1 MPRVIWITGAGGF
14 SGTHLAHYLRGLSEE
29 LELIGLDA
37 VRRSGTVFDSFH
49 VVDIRN
55 EEAVGRLAEAKPPD
69 RIFHLAG
76 RMPPASE
83 EELWCT
89 NVGATLALLHAL
101 KGRAKKGLRILSI
114 GSAAEYLPTSGTL
127 TEKHPC
133 GGTTPYGRTKWAQ
146 TVLALAAGPGT
157 ESARLCGSNL
167 QSSWARPFS
176 APRGRVRFARN
187 FRKDRRRQY
196 RSGRLATKA
205 GFCRYPRRG
214 RRLLA
219 DSGTRPRR

>member
-37 VRRSGTVFDSFH
+37 VRQATTVFDSFH
-49 VVDIRN
+49 VVDLRN

-76 RMPPASE
+76 RMPPALE

-101 KGRAKKGLRILSI
+101 KGR
-114 GSAAEYLPTSGTL
+114 
-127 TEKHPC
+127 
-133 GGTTPYGRTKWAQ
+133 
-146 TVLALAAGPGT
+146 
-157 ESARLCGSNL
+157 
-167 QSSWARPFS
+167 
-176 APRGRVRFARN
+176 
-187 FRKDRRRQY
+187 
-196 RSGRLATKA
+196 
-205 GFCRYPRRG
+205 
-214 RRLLA
+214 
-219 DSGTRPRR
+219 